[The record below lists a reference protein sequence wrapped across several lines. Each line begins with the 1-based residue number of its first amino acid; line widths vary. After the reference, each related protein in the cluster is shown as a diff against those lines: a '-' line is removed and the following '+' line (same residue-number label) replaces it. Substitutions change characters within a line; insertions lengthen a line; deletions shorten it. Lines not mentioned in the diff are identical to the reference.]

1 MCTSIRTFK
10 VPINLMENKSH
21 RFCSICS
28 FISKIINKRKLYYFV
43 SHPQAHVVGFQIKFL
58 LYTYRLDNVLH
69 SQQDLIFFFHF
80 QFKLHFTVKSM
91 FKLLTI
97 FTFTSSVL
105 FETQSLSDISTSIQN
120 ALSKILKLPSR
131 LSELTINGKLT

>member
-1 MCTSIRTFK
+1 
-10 VPINLMENKSH
+10 
-21 RFCSICS
+21 
-28 FISKIINKRKLYYFV
+28 
-43 SHPQAHVVGFQIKFL
+43 
-58 LYTYRLDNVLH
+58 
-69 SQQDLIFFFHF
+69 
-80 QFKLHFTVKSM
+80 M